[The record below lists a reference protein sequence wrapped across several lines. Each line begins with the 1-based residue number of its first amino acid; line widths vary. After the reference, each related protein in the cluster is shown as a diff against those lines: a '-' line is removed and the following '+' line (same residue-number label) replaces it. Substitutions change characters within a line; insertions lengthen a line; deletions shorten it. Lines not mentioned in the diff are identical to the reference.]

1 MYVCVC
7 VCGRGALQVVL
18 ATLLGGSVLFGL
30 YSLLVFLVTSF
41 GQVLHCVGSDSDTHS
56 DLPGLE
62 GSQSQGHG
70 GGGRGGR
77 GGRGRERGRHIQ
89 LDVNEVHYPVSYW
102 TEKGGRP
109 YQVTH
114 TSSYVYVLYVYIV
127 DATVRYSVLQ
137 CAKVC
142 CSVLQC
148 ANCANCGGVNNAGGP
163 TGYSA
168 R

>member
-1 MYVCVC
+1 MCVYVCVC

-41 GQVLHCVGSDSDTHS
+41 GQVLHGGGVGSDSDTHS

-62 GSQSQGHG
+62 GSQSQSQGHG

-77 GGRGRERGRHIQ
+77 GGGRGRERGRHIQ

-127 DATVRYSVLQ
+127 DDTVRYSVLQ
-137 CAKVC
+137 CAAVC
-142 CSVLQC
+142 YSALQC
-148 ANCANCGGVNNAGGP
+148 V
-163 TGYSA
+163 
-168 R
+168 

>member
-41 GQVLHCVGSDSDTHS
+41 GQVLHGGGVGSDSDTHS

-70 GGGRGGR
+70 GGGGGGRGGR
-77 GGRGRERGRHIQ
+77 GRGRERGRHIQ

-114 TSSYVYVLYVYIV
+114 TSSCVYVLYVYIA
-127 DATVRYSVLQ
+127 DATVCHSALQ
-137 CAKVC
+137 CVKVC
-142 CSVLQC
+142 
-148 ANCANCGGVNNAGGP
+148 
-163 TGYSA
+163 
-168 R
+168 